1 MVRSFI
7 PLLFTVCALCREFR
21 FLRAHKQ
28 NLSSFSFTI
37 LVLLL
42 PVFYLSCTSCE
53 NPLAGKKPPSR
64 FRIASWN
71 LQAFFDGQETGTEYA
86 DYRAKSSWNEIAY
99 KSRLAMLA
107 DAMTRWP
114 EPQTR
119 GERPG
124 PDIFALVEVENSTVL
139 QDLRSG
145 PFAPFKY
152 SYSAFAANPASPLG
166 LGILSRFPIL
176 STRSHSLQ
184 TASFST
190 PRPMLEAEIELP
202 GEHLFLFVCHW
213 KSKLGNPSETE
224 TIRRASAELVNR
236 RIHELSLEHPDTP
249 PLVLVAGDLNENV
262 DEYSRQGGSFLTA
275 LMPAD
280 TSPEAFIEGTAT
292 HSAFIKLTGSPS
304 ALTIPAPTT
313 AAVAAANITV
323 ANITAATAPVPATA
337 LTTTT
342 TAAPAPMAN
351 SVAVPAP
358 PAGPAIFYSPWLSAS
373 WPGSYA
379 FQGAWETIDHILI
392 GPAFFDNRGWE
403 YASFFVHDQAP
414 FTNDA
419 GFPNSFNPRTGK
431 GLSDH
436 LPILA
441 DFYQIRP

>member
-1 MVRSFI
+1 MVWSFI
-7 PLLFTVCALCREFR
+7 PLLSAVCALCNESR
-21 FLRAHKQ
+21 FLRTYKQ
-28 NLSSFSFTI
+28 NFSFTSFTV

-53 NPLAGKKPPSR
+53 NPLADKKPPSR

-71 LQAFFDGQETGTEYA
+71 LQAFFDGQETGTEYT
-86 DYRAKSSWNEIAY
+86 DYTAKSSWNEIAY
-99 KSRLAMLA
+99 KSRLTMLE
-107 DAMTRWP
+107 DAMTKWP

-119 GERPG
+119 GEHPG
-124 PDIFALVEVENSTVL
+124 PDIFALVEVENSAVL
-139 QDLRSG
+139 EDLRSG

-166 LGILSRFPIL
+166 LGMLSRFPIL

-184 TASFST
+184 TESFST

-224 TIRRASAELVNR
+224 AIRRASAELVNR
-236 RIHELSLEHPDTP
+236 RIHELSLDHPDTP

-262 DEYSRQGGSFLTA
+262 DEYSRQGGTCLTA

-280 TSPEAFIEGTAT
+280 ISPESFIEATAT
-292 HSAFIKLTGSPS
+292 PRAFIKLTGSP
-304 ALTIPAPTT
+304 ADLPAPTT
-313 AAVAAANITV
+313 ATIP
-323 ANITAATAPVPATA
+323 APVPATA
-337 LTTTT
+337 AAGIA
-342 TAAPAPMAN
+342 AAPVTAPLAT
-351 SVAVPAP
+351 
-358 PAGPAIFYSPWLSAS
+358 PAIFYSPWLNAP

>member
-7 PLLFTVCALCREFR
+7 PLLFTVCVLCRESR
-21 FLRAHKQ
+21 FLRTHKQ
-28 NLSSFSFTI
+28 NFSPSSFAV

-99 KSRLAMLA
+99 KSRLTILA

-124 PDIFALVEVENSTVL
+124 PDIFALVEVENSAVL
-139 QDLRSG
+139 EDLRSG

-166 LGILSRFPIL
+166 LGMLSRFPIL

-184 TASFST
+184 TESFST

-224 TIRRASAELVNR
+224 AIRRASAELVNR
-236 RIHELSLEHPDTP
+236 RIHQLSLEHPDTP

-280 TSPEAFIEGTAT
+280 TSPEAFIEAT
-292 HSAFIKLTGSPS
+292 PSAFIKLTGSP
-304 ALTIPAPTT
+304 ADLPAPTT
-313 AAVAAANITV
+313 ATI
-323 ANITAATAPVPATA
+323 P
-337 LTTTT
+337 TT
-342 TAAPAPMAN
+342 
-351 SVAVPAP
+351 
-358 PAGPAIFYSPWLSAS
+358 PAIFYSPWFSAS

-403 YASFFVHDQAP
+403 YASFFIYDQAP

-419 GFPNSFNPRTGK
+419 GYPNSFNPRTGK

>member
-1 MVRSFI
+1 
-7 PLLFTVCALCREFR
+7 
-21 FLRAHKQ
+21 
-28 NLSSFSFTI
+28 
-37 LVLLL
+37 
-42 PVFYLSCTSCE
+42 VFYLSCTSCE

-114 EPQTR
+114 EPQTK

-224 TIRRASAELVNR
+224 AIRRASAELVNR

-280 TSPEAFIEGTAT
+280 TSPEAFIEGTP
-292 HSAFIKLTGSPS
+292 SAFIKLTGSPS
-304 ALTIPAPTT
+304 ALSAPTAPNAAMSAPAT
-313 AAVAAANITV
+313 AAAAANITV
-323 ANITAATAPVPATA
+323 ANITAVPAPATA
-337 LTTTT
+337 
-342 TAAPAPMAN
+342 AAG
-351 SVAVPAP
+351 VAL

>member
-7 PLLFTVCALCREFR
+7 PLLSAVCALCNESR
-21 FLRAHKQ
+21 FLRTYKQ
-28 NLSSFSFTI
+28 NFSFTSFTV

-71 LQAFFDGQETGTEYA
+71 LQAFFDGQETGTEYT
-86 DYRAKSSWNEIAY
+86 DYTVKSSWNEIAY
-99 KSRLAMLA
+99 KSRLTMLA
-107 DAMTRWP
+107 DAMTKWP

-119 GERPG
+119 GEHPG
-124 PDIFALVEVENSTVL
+124 PDIFALVEVENSAVL
-139 QDLRSG
+139 EDLRSG

-166 LGILSRFPIL
+166 LGMLSRFPIL

-184 TASFST
+184 TESFST

-224 TIRRASAELVNR
+224 AIRRASAELVNR
-236 RIHELSLEHPDTP
+236 RIHELSLDHPDTP

-280 TSPEAFIEGTAT
+280 SSPEAFIEAAAT
-292 HSAFIKLTGSPS
+292 PRAFIKLTGSP
-304 ALTIPAPTT
+304 ADLPAPTT
-313 AAVAAANITV
+313 ATIP
-323 ANITAATAPVPATA
+323 APVPATA
-337 LTTTT
+337 AA
-342 TAAPAPMAN
+342 TANITPAPAN
-351 SVAVPAP
+351 
-358 PAGPAIFYSPWLSAS
+358 PAILYSPWFSAS

-403 YASFFVHDQAP
+403 YASFFVYDQAP

-419 GFPNSFNPRTGK
+419 GYPDSFNPRTGK

>member
-1 MVRSFI
+1 
-7 PLLFTVCALCREFR
+7 
-21 FLRAHKQ
+21 
-28 NLSSFSFTI
+28 
-37 LVLLL
+37 
-42 PVFYLSCTSCE
+42 VFYLSCTSCE

-114 EPQTR
+114 EPQTK

-184 TASFST
+184 TESFST

-224 TIRRASAELVNR
+224 AIRRASAELVNR

-280 TSPEAFIEGTAT
+280 TSPEAFIEGTP
-292 HSAFIKLTGSPS
+292 SAFIKLTGSPS
-304 ALTIPAPTT
+304 ALSAPTAPNAAMSAPAT
-313 AAVAAANITV
+313 AAAAANITV
-323 ANITAATAPVPATA
+323 ANITAVPAPATA
-337 LTTTT
+337 
-342 TAAPAPMAN
+342 AAG
-351 SVAVPAP
+351 VAL

>member
-1 MVRSFI
+1 
-7 PLLFTVCALCREFR
+7 
-21 FLRAHKQ
+21 
-28 NLSSFSFTI
+28 
-37 LVLLL
+37 
-42 PVFYLSCTSCE
+42 VFYLSCTSCE

-71 LQAFFDGQETGTEYA
+71 LQAFFDGQETGTEYT
-86 DYRAKSSWNEIAY
+86 DYTVKSSWNEIAY
-99 KSRLAMLA
+99 KSRLTMLA
-107 DAMTRWP
+107 DAMTKWP

-119 GERPG
+119 GEHPG
-124 PDIFALVEVENSTVL
+124 PDIFALVEVENSAVL
-139 QDLRSG
+139 EDLRSG

-166 LGILSRFPIL
+166 LGMLSRFPIL

-184 TASFST
+184 TESFST

-224 TIRRASAELVNR
+224 AIRRASAELVNR
-236 RIHELSLEHPDTP
+236 RIHELSLDHPDTP

-280 TSPEAFIEGTAT
+280 SSPEAFIEAAAT
-292 HSAFIKLTGSPS
+292 PRAFIKLTGSP
-304 ALTIPAPTT
+304 ADLPAPTT
-313 AAVAAANITV
+313 ATIP
-323 ANITAATAPVPATA
+323 APVPATA
-337 LTTTT
+337 AA
-342 TAAPAPMAN
+342 TANITPAPAN
-351 SVAVPAP
+351 
-358 PAGPAIFYSPWLSAS
+358 PAILYSPWFSAS

-403 YASFFVHDQAP
+403 YASFFVYDQAP

-419 GFPNSFNPRTGK
+419 GYPNSFNPRTGK

>member
-1 MVRSFI
+1 
-7 PLLFTVCALCREFR
+7 
-21 FLRAHKQ
+21 
-28 NLSSFSFTI
+28 
-37 LVLLL
+37 
-42 PVFYLSCTSCE
+42 
-53 NPLAGKKPPSR
+53 
-64 FRIASWN
+64 
-71 LQAFFDGQETGTEYA
+71 
-86 DYRAKSSWNEIAY
+86 
-99 KSRLAMLA
+99 
-107 DAMTRWP
+107 
-114 EPQTR
+114 
-119 GERPG
+119 
-124 PDIFALVEVENSTVL
+124 
-139 QDLRSG
+139 

-166 LGILSRFPIL
+166 LGMLSRFPIL

-184 TASFST
+184 TESFST

-224 TIRRASAELVNR
+224 AIRRASAELVNR
-236 RIHELSLEHPDTP
+236 RIHELSLDHPDTP

-280 TSPEAFIEGTAT
+280 SSPEAFIEAAAT
-292 HSAFIKLTGSPS
+292 PRAFIKLTGSP
-304 ALTIPAPTT
+304 ADLPAPTT
-313 AAVAAANITV
+313 ATIP
-323 ANITAATAPVPATA
+323 APVPATA
-337 LTTTT
+337 AA
-342 TAAPAPMAN
+342 TANITPAPAN
-351 SVAVPAP
+351 
-358 PAGPAIFYSPWLSAS
+358 PAILYSPWFSAS

-403 YASFFVHDQAP
+403 YASFFVYDQAP

-419 GFPNSFNPRTGK
+419 GYPNSFNPRTGK

>member
-21 FLRAHKQ
+21 FPRAHKQ

-114 EPQTR
+114 EPQTK

-166 LGILSRFPIL
+166 LGMLSRFPIL

-184 TASFST
+184 TESFST

-224 TIRRASAELVNR
+224 AIRRASAELVNR
-236 RIHELSLEHPDTP
+236 RIHELSLDHPDTP

-280 TSPEAFIEGTAT
+280 TSPEAFIEGTP
-292 HSAFIKLTGSPS
+292 SAFIKLTGSPS
-304 ALTIPAPTT
+304 ALSAPTAPNAAMSAPAT
-313 AAVAAANITV
+313 AAAAANITV
-323 ANITAATAPVPATA
+323 ANITAVPAPATA
-337 LTTTT
+337 
-342 TAAPAPMAN
+342 AAG
-351 SVAVPAP
+351 VAL

>member
-7 PLLFTVCALCREFR
+7 PLLSAVCALCNESR
-21 FLRAHKQ
+21 FLRTYKQ
-28 NLSSFSFTI
+28 NFSFTSFTV

-71 LQAFFDGQETGTEYA
+71 LQAFFDGQETGTEYT
-86 DYRAKSSWNEIAY
+86 DYTVKSSWNEIAY
-99 KSRLAMLA
+99 KSRLTMLA
-107 DAMTRWP
+107 DAMTKWP

-119 GERPG
+119 GEHPG
-124 PDIFALVEVENSTVL
+124 PDIFALVEVENSAVL
-139 QDLRSG
+139 EDLRSG

-166 LGILSRFPIL
+166 LGMLSRFPIL

-184 TASFST
+184 TESFST

-224 TIRRASAELVNR
+224 AIRRASAELVNR

-280 TSPEAFIEGTAT
+280 TSPEAFIEGTP
-292 HSAFIKLTGSPS
+292 SAFIKLTGSPS
-304 ALTIPAPTT
+304 ALSAPTAPNAAMSAPAT
-313 AAVAAANITV
+313 AAAAANITV
-323 ANITAATAPVPATA
+323 ANITAVPAPATA
-337 LTTTT
+337 
-342 TAAPAPMAN
+342 AAG
-351 SVAVPAP
+351 VAL

>member
-21 FLRAHKQ
+21 FPRAHKQ

-114 EPQTR
+114 EPQTK

-224 TIRRASAELVNR
+224 AIRRASAELVNR
-236 RIHELSLEHPDTP
+236 RIHELSLDHPDTP

-280 TSPEAFIEGTAT
+280 SSPEAFIEAAAT
-292 HSAFIKLTGSPS
+292 PRAFIKLTGSP
-304 ALTIPAPTT
+304 ADLPAPTT
-313 AAVAAANITV
+313 ATIP
-323 ANITAATAPVPATA
+323 APVPATA
-337 LTTTT
+337 AA
-342 TAAPAPMAN
+342 TANITPAPAN
-351 SVAVPAP
+351 
-358 PAGPAIFYSPWLSAS
+358 PAILYSPWFSAS

-403 YASFFVHDQAP
+403 YASFFVYDQAP

-419 GFPNSFNPRTGK
+419 GYPNSFNPRTGK

>member
-1 MVRSFI
+1 MVWSFI
-7 PLLFTVCALCREFR
+7 PLLFTVCVLCRESR
-21 FLRAHKQ
+21 FLRTPKQ
-28 NLSSFSFTI
+28 NLSPSSFAV

-71 LQAFFDGQETGTEYA
+71 LQAFFDGQETGTEYT
-86 DYRAKSSWNEIAY
+86 DYTAKSSWNEIAY
-99 KSRLAMLA
+99 KSRLTMLE
-107 DAMTRWP
+107 DAMTKWP

-119 GERPG
+119 GEHPG

-139 QDLRSG
+139 QELRSG
-145 PFAPFKY
+145 PFATFQY

-166 LGILSRFPIL
+166 LGVLSRFPIL

-184 TASFST
+184 TDSFST

-213 KSKLGNPSETE
+213 KSKLGSPSETE
-224 TIRRASAELVNR
+224 AIRRAGAELVNR
-236 RIHELSLEHPDTP
+236 RTHELWLEHPDTP

-262 DEYSRQGGSFLTA
+262 DEYSRQGGTCLTA

-280 TSPEAFIEGTAT
+280 ISPESFIEATAT
-292 HSAFIKLTGSPS
+292 PRAFIKLTGSPADLS
-304 ALTIPAPTT
+304 DPPAPTAAMSAPAT
-313 AAVAAANITV
+313 AAAAANIT
-323 ANITAATAPVPATA
+323 
-337 LTTTT
+337 
-342 TAAPAPMAN
+342 AAPAPAASPATAAATAN
-351 SVAVPAP
+351 ITPAP
-358 PAGPAIFYSPWLSAS
+358 APGPANPAIFYSPWLNAP

-403 YASFFVHDQAP
+403 YASFFVYDQAP

-419 GFPNSFNPRTGK
+419 GYPNRFNPRTGK

-436 LPILA
+436 LPILV
-441 DFYQIRP
+441 DFYQIQP

>member
-7 PLLFTVCALCREFR
+7 SLFSAVSSLYRESR
-21 FLRAHKQ
+21 FLRTPKQ
-28 NLSSFSFTI
+28 NLSPFSFAV

-99 KSRLAMLA
+99 KSRLTMLA

-124 PDIFALVEVENSTVL
+124 PDIFALVEVETSAVL
-139 QDLRSG
+139 EDLRSG
-145 PFAPFKY
+145 PFTPFKY
-152 SYSAFAANPASPLG
+152 SYSAFTANPASPLG

-184 TASFST
+184 TESFST

-224 TIRRASAELVNR
+224 AIRRASAELVNR
-236 RIHELSLEHPDTP
+236 RIHELSLEYPDTP

-262 DEYSRQGGSFLTA
+262 DEYSRQGGTCLTA

-280 TSPEAFIEGTAT
+280 ISPESFIEATAT
-292 HSAFIKLTGSPS
+292 PRAFIKLTGSPADLS
-304 ALTIPAPTT
+304 DPPAPTAAMSAPAT
-313 AAVAAANITV
+313 AAAAANITAAPATAAAA
-323 ANITAATAPVPATA
+323 ANITAA
-337 LTTTT
+337 
-342 TAAPAPMAN
+342 PAPGPAN
-351 SVAVPAP
+351 
-358 PAGPAIFYSPWLSAS
+358 PAIFYSPWLNAP

-403 YASFFVHDQAP
+403 YASFFVYDQAP

-419 GFPNSFNPRTGK
+419 GYPDSFNPRTGK

>member
-7 PLLFTVCALCREFR
+7 PLLSAVCALCNESR
-21 FLRAHKQ
+21 FLRTYKQ
-28 NLSSFSFTI
+28 NFSFTSFTV

-99 KSRLAMLA
+99 KSRLTMLA
-107 DAMTRWP
+107 DAMTKWP

-119 GERPG
+119 GEHPG
-124 PDIFALVEVENSTVL
+124 PDIFALVEVENSAVL
-139 QDLRSG
+139 EDLRSG

-224 TIRRASAELVNR
+224 AIRRASAELVNR

-280 TSPEAFIEGTAT
+280 TSPEAFIEGTP
-292 HSAFIKLTGSPS
+292 SAFIKLTGSPS
-304 ALTIPAPTT
+304 ALSAPTAPNAAMSAPAT
-313 AAVAAANITV
+313 AAAAANITV
-323 ANITAATAPVPATA
+323 ANITAVPAPATA
-337 LTTTT
+337 
-342 TAAPAPMAN
+342 AAG
-351 SVAVPAP
+351 VAL

>member
-1 MVRSFI
+1 
-7 PLLFTVCALCREFR
+7 
-21 FLRAHKQ
+21 
-28 NLSSFSFTI
+28 
-37 LVLLL
+37 
-42 PVFYLSCTSCE
+42 
-53 NPLAGKKPPSR
+53 
-64 FRIASWN
+64 
-71 LQAFFDGQETGTEYA
+71 
-86 DYRAKSSWNEIAY
+86 
-99 KSRLAMLA
+99 MLA
-107 DAMTRWP
+107 DAMTKWP

-119 GERPG
+119 GEHPG
-124 PDIFALVEVENSTVL
+124 PDIFALVEVENSAVL
-139 QDLRSG
+139 EDLRSG

-166 LGILSRFPIL
+166 LGMLSRFPIL

-184 TASFST
+184 TESFST

-224 TIRRASAELVNR
+224 AIRRASAELVNR
-236 RIHELSLEHPDTP
+236 RIHELSLDHPDTP

-280 TSPEAFIEGTAT
+280 SSPEAFIEAAAT
-292 HSAFIKLTGSPS
+292 PRAFIKLTGSP
-304 ALTIPAPTT
+304 A
-313 AAVAAANITV
+313 TV
-323 ANITAATAPVPATA
+323 RLAS
-337 LTTTT
+337 
-342 TAAPAPMAN
+342 TAAPAPGPATAAATAN
-351 SVAVPAP
+351 ITPAP
-358 PAGPAIFYSPWLSAS
+358 ANPAILYSPWFSAS

-403 YASFFVHDQAP
+403 YASFFVYDQAP

-419 GFPNSFNPRTGK
+419 GYPNSFNPRTGK